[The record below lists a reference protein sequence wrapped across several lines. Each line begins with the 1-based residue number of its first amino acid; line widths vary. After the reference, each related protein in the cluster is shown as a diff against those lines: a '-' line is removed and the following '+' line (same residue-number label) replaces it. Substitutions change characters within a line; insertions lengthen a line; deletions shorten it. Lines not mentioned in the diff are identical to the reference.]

1 MLLDR
6 RLFAVWAEA
15 EGTRLGGGQVI
26 GGDKN
31 NLSILTMARS
41 CCVLGV
47 RDWELVGVNVD
58 R

>member
-31 NLSILTMARS
+31 NLSILQWLDPVAS
-41 CCVLGV
+41 WVLGTGS
-47 RDWELVGVNVD
+47 W
-58 R
+58 